1 MSSLSNKK
9 FVITNKTKKMIL
21 DLVKLTENTPKAFVY
36 CKEQILKVSFDLL
49 KNILIVNNLE
59 SSSSEIK
66 LYIAKINSNLF
77 MIDFFLEM
85 YLERK
90 WISEKNLL
98 DFTKKLEEISKMI
111 SVWSSGILNV
121 KS

>member
-21 DLVKLTENTPKAFVY
+21 DLVKLTENTPKTFVY